1 MLGATVALGALAGC
15 GGGGSGNGVASLGGG
30 KEAQQASDDGSG
42 HLSQREREAAF
53 RKFTQCMRDHGV
65 EMQDPEIGDDGSF
78 TITAQADAQAGTGPA
93 DPGFADANE
102 ACQKYLDGVINGGDR
117 QAPSAEEIAK
127 IQRQALKFA
136 RCMAKVTGRP
146 VSSDRRM
153 IQSISRSGAERSSPI
168 TPAGA
173 SSNTPVPAALSA
185 RPIANSSSSAANVP
199 GTGSPSIARCAIVR
213 DVDTPSAPAS
223 MPSCTMRAIASMSSG
238 VAGSLRAPRSPIT

>member
-1 MLGATVALGALAGC
+1 VLGATVALGALAGC

-136 RCMAKVTGRP
+136 RCMR
-146 VSSDRRM
+146 
-153 IQSISRSGAERSSPI
+153 AEGIDFPD
-168 TPAGA
+168 PQF
-173 SSNTPVPAALSA
+173 
-185 RPIANSSSSAANVP
+185 
-199 GTGSPSIARCAIVR
+199 
-213 DVDTPSAPAS
+213 
-223 MPSCTMRAIASMSSG
+223 SSG
-238 VAGSLRAPRSPIT
+238 SGGGGMVMIGGPGESVDPSDPTTQAAMEKCQKAAGMPKPTQGNAVNGNGGGAGFSVRGGGK